1 MKAWKVSNKVN
12 ESIEP
17 EIIYAENSKE
27 ALLFSTLYYDDNDF
41 AELVAEHAEYADDK
55 EDLSEGD
62 FLVML
67 LENGWEYPEYG
78 VYILDSEC
86 ITGDFDEDAEYCG
99 TVSLTKADIDGLKE
113 FGIETY
119 LLNKLN
125 KKGEN

>member
-1 MKAWKVSNKVN
+1 MKAWKVSNKVKEN
-12 ESIEP
+12 IEP
-17 EIIYAENSKE
+17 EIIYADSSKE

-62 FLVML
+62 FLIML

-78 VYILDSEC
+78 IYILDTES
-86 ITGDFDEDAEYCG
+86 IKGDDVYSDYCG
-99 TVSLTKADIDGLKE
+99 PVSLTKADINGLKE
-113 FGIETY
+113 FGIERY

-125 KKGEN
+125 KKVEN